1 MTTYTDVFG
10 GANIYPSEISYEALT
25 LTADVVLSWPEE
37 TSTNQDL
44 AAKIIDVTPSAAGFS
59 VILPDA
65 MKAGTG
71 QTILFNNKGAFS
83 FTVKKSTGVQV
94 TVLASSEVWQVY
106 LTDNSTVG
114 GTWVA
119 LQYGATTSL
128 ANASALAG
136 TGLVAIGAQLF
147 GAMPIQDFNSDY
159 TPQTND
165 RAYTFNWTGAG
176 GNLFLPEASTVGN
189 NWFIAFRNSGDGSV
203 IVNPAGSVMID
214 GSSTKIYQPGES
226 SLILSDGLNYYSV
239 GYGKDAVFAFDY
251 TSVAVAGS
259 GNYIL
264 SGAELNRIA
273 YSFTGV
279 LTGDRDIIVPDTVQQ
294 YWVTNDTTGPY
305 LLTVKTAAGTGISV
319 GRGESSIMYCN
330 GLDVVNA
337 STGGLAV
344 PISISQGGTAAT
356 TASGARI
363 NLGGT
368 SVGIAVFTAVDQN
381 TAFSALG
388 RAPAGVVEGG
398 AF

>member
-10 GANIYPSEISYEALT
+10 GANIYPSEISYEALA

-37 TSTNQDL
+37 TSASNNL
-44 AAKIIDVTPSAAGFS
+44 AAKIIDVTPDSAGHS
-59 VILPDA
+59 IILPDA

-71 QTILFNNKGAFS
+71 QTILFNNKGAYS
-83 FTVKKSTGVQV
+83 FTVKNAAGVQV

-106 LTDNSTVG
+106 LTNNSTVG
-114 GTWVA
+114 GAWVA
-119 LQYGATTSL
+119 LQYGATTSV

-147 GAMPIQDFNSDY
+147 GAMPVRDFNSDY

-165 RAYTFNWTGAG
+165 RAFTFNWTGAG
-176 GNLFLPEASTVGN
+176 GNLFLPDAATVGN
-189 NWFIAFRNSGDGSV
+189 NWFIAFRNSGDGAV
-203 IVNPAGSVMID
+203 TVNPAGSVQID
-214 GSSTKIYQPGES
+214 GSGTKTYEPGVS
-226 SLILSDGLNYYSV
+226 SLILSDGSNYYSV

-251 TSVAVAGS
+251 TSIAVAGS
-259 GNYIL
+259 GNYTL

-273 YSFTGV
+273 YSFTGA
-279 LTGDRDIIVPDTVQQ
+279 LTGNRNIIVPATVQQ
-294 YWVTNDTTGPY
+294 YWVTNNTTGPY
-305 LLTVKTAAGTGISV
+305 LLTVKTATGLGISV
-319 GRGESSIMYCN
+319 AQGESSIMYCN
-330 GLDVVNA
+330 GVDVVNA

-344 PISISQGGTAAT
+344 PISIAQGGTAAT
-356 TASGARI
+356 TASAALI

-368 SVGIAVFTAVDQN
+368 SVGTALFTATDQG
-381 TAFSALG
+381 AAYGVLG